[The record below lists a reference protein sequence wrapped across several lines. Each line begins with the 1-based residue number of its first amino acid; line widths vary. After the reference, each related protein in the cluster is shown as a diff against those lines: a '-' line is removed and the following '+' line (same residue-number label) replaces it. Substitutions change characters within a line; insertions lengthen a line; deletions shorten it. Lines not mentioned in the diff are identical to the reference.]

1 MLALELRDQFGK
13 YADALEIVG
22 DNPFRVRSYRRVAQM
37 VIEIPDHDLHTFSAA
52 ELKALPGIG
61 EAIANKIIEY
71 RETGKISTFETQY
84 ARIPV
89 GLFAL
94 LKIPRVGPKTVH
106 HLWKELGVTG
116 FDDLVRA
123 LEDGSLEHLPGF
135 GTKTVQNIKDS
146 LSLVKKSED
155 RIPLAEA
162 QSIGEAVL
170 QYMRKSPLV
179 EQSELAGSLRR
190 QKTTVGDI
198 DVLVSSDSPQAV
210 IDHFLAYPDSVDII
224 ARGSTKASMR
234 IGRSGRQVD
243 LRVVPAESFGA
254 ALQYFTGSKEH
265 NVQLRQH
272 AQKQGLKL
280 SEYGLFR
287 GSKKIAGETEE
298 GIYKTLGVPMPP
310 PEERLG
316 KNELD
321 VL

>member
-61 EAIANKIIEY
+61 EAIASKIIEY

-84 ARIPV
+84 AQMPA